1 MASFQK
7 KPCLIALVSVVAL
20 ALLRVLWPSNDV
32 GHGDEEIVS
41 SRKTIAT
48 VKSRVAR
55 TQVARQTVRKF
66 AMNKD
71 RTDTEP
77 PESEQEPLFEVNG
90 KRFRSLAEAVDAAN
104 PGDTITLAGD
114 AYVRNPVKVRKSLR
128 LNLNGFRLTARNSRI
143 PRIRRAN
150 GDRGAGGHAI
160 SIQGAHD
167 VIIENG
173 FIDVDSDGGRNGFTG
188 AVESVPDPQESN
200 AQSETVAEAEHPEDA
215 NYDVV
220 VRDVEVS
227 SDVMRSSAFLN
238 SDGTMLIDN
247 CKVASDG
254 GNGSYTVGADAKTT
268 IRDCEFNTVGEE
280 GWGGWWNNTV
290 AVAFDGTTV
299 VESGTYVT
307 KMADGAEGT
316 AYGTYVFSSGGT
328 IEVRDGEFIA
338 DNVVQ
343 ADKDMNSYGK
353 DFGASEVIIR
363 DGAFSGKMESVQ
375 VGEGADVMSGASAYG
390 GVYDQQPK
398 QDFVPEGKSVVAYGD
413 GTYSVENAQV
423 R

>member
-1 MASFQK
+1 MK
-7 KPCLIALVSVVAL
+7 TRLIVLAAAIAL
-20 ALLRVLWPSNDV
+20 ALLWVLWPSNDIGYV
-32 GHGDEEIVS
+32 EEETVS

-48 VKSRVAR
+48 VKSRVTR
-55 TQVARQTVRKF
+55 TQATRQTPRKS
-66 AMNKD
+66 ATNKD
-71 RTDTEP
+71 KTDAEP

-90 KRFRSLAEAVDAAN
+90 RRFRSLAEAVDAAN
-104 PGDTITLAGD
+104 PGDTITLTGD

-128 LNLNGFRLTARNSRI
+128 LDLNGFRLTAKNTRI

-167 VIIENG
+167 VVIENG
-173 FIDVDSDGGRNGFTG
+173 FIDVDSNGGKNGFTG
-188 AVESVPDPQESN
+188 AVESVPDPQAPN
-200 AQSETVAEAEHPEDA
+200 AQPETVAEAEHPEDA

-220 VRDVEVS
+220 VRDVEVT

-307 KMADGAEGT
+307 KMAEGAEGT

-328 IEVRDGEFIA
+328 IEVRDGEFVA

-343 ADKDMNSYGK
+343 ADKDMNNYGT
-353 DFGASEVIIR
+353 DFGTSEVIIR

-375 VGEGADVMSGASAYG
+375 VGEESAVMSGASAYG

-413 GTYSVENAQV
+413 GTYSVESAQV
-423 R
+423 RE

>member
-1 MASFQK
+1 MASSQK
-7 KPCLIALVSVVAL
+7 NPWLIALAAVVVL
-20 ALLRVLWPSNDV
+20 ALLWVRWPSNDI
-32 GHGDEEIVS
+32 GHVEEEIAS

-48 VKSRVAR
+48 VKSRMTH
-55 TQVARQTVRKF
+55 TQAARQTPREFV
-66 AMNKD
+66 ANKD
-71 RTDTEP
+71 KSDAEP

-104 PGDTITLAGD
+104 PGDTITLTGD

-128 LNLNGFRLTARNSRI
+128 LDLNGFRLTARNSRI

-173 FIDVDSDGGRNGFTG
+173 FIDVDSNGGKNGFTG
-188 AVESVPDPQESN
+188 AVENVPDPQEPN
-200 AQSETVAEAEHPEDA
+200 AQPETVAEAEHPEDA

-220 VRDVEVS
+220 VRDVEVT

-247 CKVASDG
+247 CKVASNG

-307 KMADGAEGT
+307 KMAEGAEGT

-328 IEVRDGEFIA
+328 IEVRNGEFVA

-343 ADKDMNSYGK
+343 ADKDMNNYGT
-353 DFGASEVIIR
+353 DFGASEVVIR

-375 VGEGADVMSGASAYG
+375 VGEESVVMSGASAYG

-398 QDFVPEGKSVVAYGD
+398 QDFVPEGKSIVAYGD
-413 GTYSVENAQV
+413 GTYSVENTQV